1 MAIDY
6 EKGMRPNL
14 YELMQGGGG
23 GGGYVLP
30 TASADTLGG
39 VKIGEGVDVA
49 EDGTISV
56 DVPSPT
62 DIYTKSEIDE
72 MQAAQDEQISANAT
86 AISTE
91 TAAREG
97 ADTNLA
103 NNIPQLQIVT
113 GTIDDVEVAAG
124 TRKMNTISP
133 NVPSDFNIVAI
144 RRAKISNA
152 TNSGANSTHCVVQ
165 DWATA
170 GGGTQVQIPVVN
182 VGSNAAKIKIEV
194 DALVMKIGL

>member
-1 MAIDY
+1 MTIDY

-30 TASADTLGG
+30 PATADTLGG
-39 VKIGEGVDVA
+39 VKIGEGVDID
-49 EDGTISV
+49 EGGTISV
-56 DVPSPT
+56 SVDA
-62 DIYTKSEIDE
+62 YTKEQIDE
-72 MQAAQDEQISANAT
+72 LFSDVSTDVEHNAA
-86 AISTE
+86 AIVAEGETRE
-91 TAAREG
+91 TA
-97 ADTNLA
+97 DINLA
-103 NNIPQLQIVT
+103 NNIPQLQIAT

-124 TRKMNTISP
+124 ARKMNTISP
-133 NVPSDFNIVAI
+133 TIPQGFNIVAI

-165 DWATA
+165 DWSTA

-182 VGSNAAKIKIEV
+182 VGSNAAKIRIDV
-194 DALVMKIGL
+194 DALIMKIGL